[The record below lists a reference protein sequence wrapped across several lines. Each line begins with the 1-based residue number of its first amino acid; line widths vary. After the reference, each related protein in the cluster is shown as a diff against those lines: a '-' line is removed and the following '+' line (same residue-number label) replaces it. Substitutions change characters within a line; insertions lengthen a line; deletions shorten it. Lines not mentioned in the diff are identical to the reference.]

1 MYLLDFSIK
10 SSKWSKDVYLD
21 GDDCVLAINL
31 FQISNEK
38 QLHYQIAI
46 QHDSSRFVRI

>member
-1 MYLLDFSIK
+1 MYFLDFNIK
-10 SSKWSKDVYLD
+10 SPKWSDDVYLY
-21 GDDCVLAINL
+21 GDDCVLAIKL